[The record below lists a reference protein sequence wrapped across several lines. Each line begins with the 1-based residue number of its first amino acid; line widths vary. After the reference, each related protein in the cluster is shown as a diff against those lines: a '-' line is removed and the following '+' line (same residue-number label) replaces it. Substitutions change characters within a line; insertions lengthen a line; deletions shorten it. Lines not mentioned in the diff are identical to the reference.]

1 MASLDLAGIITRVCS
16 DLAYR
21 FAPLYHTH
29 SNYAPVSHAHGTIS
43 SVGDI
48 TATAPTIASGDKLI
62 INDESASKVTN
73 GPSFGSS
80 TTTFLANNGTW
91 QTPAGT
97 YSLPTASTSTL
108 GGVKVDGSTITITD
122 GVISS
127 SGGGGGGNSGMTFF
141 VSSVST
147 NNTPYID
154 SGLTT
159 TVMEYYEYDL
169 DAAWGDIRD
178 ASSIRLVQGYSASD
192 TRICYVTSVVYDRP
206 EDAIELCYFLPRS
219 NSPISASI
227 L

>member
-29 SNYAPVSHAHGTIS
+29 SNYAHVSHAHGTIS

-80 TTTFLANNGTW
+80 TTMFLANNGTW

-97 YSLPTASTSTL
+97 YSLPTASTSTI
-108 GGVKVDGSTITITD
+108 GGVKVGSGLAID
-122 GVISS
+122 ANGVLSVSISS
-127 SGGGGGGNSGMTFF
+127 ANG
-141 VSSVST
+141 VS
-147 NNTPYID
+147 
-154 SGLTT
+154 
-159 TVMEYYEYDL
+159 
-169 DAAWGDIRD
+169 
-178 ASSIRLVQGYSASD
+178 
-192 TRICYVTSVVYDRP
+192 
-206 EDAIELCYFLPRS
+206 F
-219 NSPISASI
+219 
-227 L
+227 